1 MLMSTNM
8 VVDTSNNAA
17 TVAPVDNRAVSKR
30 AWSIEHAGS
39 RRLVSEFFINTYQP
53 NVRTGKDLADFSFGN
68 PHEMP
73 LPGVVEALQ
82 KWITPQNPDWFAYK
96 SREPASQQVIADS
109 LSQFLGLPFEPED
122 ITLTTGGFGAIAVA
136 LKVVTEPG
144 DEAIFS
150 LPPWFNYEPMS
161 IEAGLIPVKV
171 PMNLETFDLDLNAI
185 AAAITPRTR
194 VLIVNTPCNPTG
206 KVLSPET
213 LTRLAT
219 LLDEASERNGRR
231 IFLLSDE
238 AYNRIVFDGIRF
250 HSPLEYYPYSFLAYS
265 YGKTL
270 LMPGQRLGYL
280 AVPPTMPEDVRKEL
294 RSAIY
299 SVQAV
304 SGFLFP
310 NALLQHA
317 LVDLDR
323 LVPDLEHLTRK
334 RNLMVDK
341 LLDMGYDIHSPEGI
355 FYLFPKSPLSN
366 DRAFTELLLEEDVF
380 VLPGHLFET
389 PGYFRI
395 CLTATDEM
403 IERALAGFER
413 AINRVS

>member
-1 MLMSTNM
+1 MGTGNG
-8 VVDTSNNAA
+8 A
-17 TVAPVDNRAVSKR
+17 TTAVQVNDRAVSNR
-30 AWSIEHAGS
+30 AWSIVHSGTRE
-39 RRLVSEFFINTYQP
+39 LVSDFFLNTYQP
-53 NVRTGKDLADFSFGN
+53 NVRAGKDLADFSFGN

-73 LPGVVEALQ
+73 LQGVVEAFQ

-96 SREPASQQVIADS
+96 SREASSQEIVAES
-109 LSQFLGLPFEPED
+109 LKQFLGFPFEPED
-122 ITLTTGGFGAIAVA
+122 ITPTTGGFGALAVA

-161 IEAGLIPVKV
+161 IEAGLMPVKV
-171 PMNLETFDLDLNAI
+171 PMNLETFDLDLDAI

-194 VLIVNTPCNPTG
+194 ILIVNTPCNPTG

-213 LTRLAT
+213 LTRLAA

-250 HSPLEYYPYSFLAYS
+250 HSPVEYYPYSFLAYS

-270 LMPGQRLGYL
+270 LMPGQRIGYL
-280 AVPPTMPEDVRKEL
+280 AVPPTMPKNVREEL

-304 SGFLFP
+304 GGFLFP

-317 LVDLDR
+317 LGDLDK
-323 LVPDLEHLTRK
+323 LVLDLDHLTHK
-334 RNLMVDK
+334 RDLMVDA
-341 LLDMGYDIHSPEGI
+341 LLDMGYDVHSPEGT
-355 FYLFPKSPLSN
+355 FYLFPKSPVS
-366 DRAFTELLLEEDVF
+366 DDQAFAEMLIEEDVF

-389 PGYFRI
+389 PGFFRI

-403 IERALAGFER
+403 IERALPGFAR